1 MNQKCSSILLILAIL
16 SGVITTSY
24 ASQRRVPDSLF
35 QLTFKNG
42 FAVCDVTCTADY
54 STDKVVVNVTLYKGW
69 DVVGAWTDQ
78 GKGNAS
84 ITEQVKAVKGAEY
97 TMSITWSVAGQ
108 WQRSETIRKTYTG

>member
-1 MNQKCSSILLILAIL
+1 MQFYSPDTGYTVRSNYNILC
-16 SGVITTSY
+16 ITKTR
-24 ASQRRVPDSLF
+24 ADSLF

-78 GKGNAS
+78 GKGSAS

>member
-54 STDKVVVNVTLYKGW
+54 STDKVVVNVTPGQ
-69 DVVGAWTDQ
+69 TR
-78 GKGNAS
+78 
-84 ITEQVKAVKGAEY
+84 EKAAPLSLSRLKP
-97 TMSITWSVAGQ
+97 
-108 WQRSETIRKTYTG
+108 